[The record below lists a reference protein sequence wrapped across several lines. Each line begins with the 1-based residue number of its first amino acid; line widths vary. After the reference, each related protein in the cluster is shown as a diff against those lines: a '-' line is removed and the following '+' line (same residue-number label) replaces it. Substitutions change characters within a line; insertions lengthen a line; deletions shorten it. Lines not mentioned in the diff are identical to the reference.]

1 MAFTNRYSDTIRGAL
16 TFTGNTAGLSKIAG
30 QNNQGTLGNIGAFT
44 SLNNGLV
51 VGNFPAGTT
60 LNIVDNGSSANLVIP
75 TGSTIVYAELIWGGN
90 YFGQDGNTG
99 QQVNISGLINN
110 PVQLTTS
117 LGTNSINP
125 DPATAENQTQVSNS
139 GTPFDFI
146 ASFYSRSQN
155 ITNLIAPLGA
165 GTHTISV
172 EEIPGLTEPIDN
184 ITQQTNHAGW
194 TLAVAYENPSLP
206 YRNLNIFVGGELVR
220 DGEPPVDITV
230 SGFTTPSAGT
240 IEARLLLSAQEGD
253 ANVPGDSVEFGPTLG
268 TLSPISGPNN
278 PVDNFFGS
286 QINDDSG
293 NLDTS
298 GTFGTRNQDPFTLTN
313 IPGGRQG
320 WDITN
325 VDASSTITNNQTSA
339 ALRLSTVGDTY
350 MPNTIGI
357 QIDVESPTIAIDKS
371 VDKLEGIKGDRLLY
385 TLVITNT
392 GNIATNNFNLIDVAP
407 TGTTIDTGTINII
420 NATGPVVDNSTPST
434 IDLELGAVSVGQVV
448 TVQYEVIT
456 DNNTPTPVDN
466 NAQATFEFTP
476 GIGQPPILD
485 NAESNTV
492 RTELA
497 LVTQSKAVSDAEVLV
512 GDIITYTVTIDNT
525 QSAVAIDNVFVYDP
539 LQAGTSYVPS
549 STVIGLNPPIDANP
563 SVLPGVSVVTVPA
576 GQTLTVSFDVR
587 VDTLPSPN
595 PILNTA
601 SISFTVGTSNT
612 TQNTNETEVLVL
624 EPDITAV
631 KSVDKALAQVGDTL
645 TYTTIITNTGNVPL
659 QNIIFNDPPPANTTF
674 IPNTVIIDGNPY
686 AGVTPTVPIDFL
698 AVPVFPNIFPLAPGS
713 FVDISYQVTIDSLSI
728 PPEINNIATVDY
740 EVLVDNDPRRL
751 SENSNEVTTDIFV
764 INIVKTVDK
773 VAAEGGDTLTYTS
786 TITSTIPGNYGS
798 PIVFRDLVPA
808 ETTLVPASISV
819 VGSTFTNN
827 STPTEVILDFGNTFP
842 PNPIVVTFDVLIDN
856 DAAGPIL
863 NESQVDIRTET
874 TTSNETQTNIVDPS
888 VSKSVSQSSALVGDV
903 ITYTVT
909 IDNSTGQAPI
919 TNVFVYDNLQPG
931 TSYVNGSTVIGL
943 NPPINS
949 DPTILPG
956 IPVGVIPAG
965 QIQTVSFDVRID
977 VFPTPNPI
985 LNTADVSY
993 EVDGESK
1000 TQTTNETQVL
1010 VQSPDINIVKSAD
1023 KDFAQVGE
1031 TVTYT
1036 SVITNTGTVNID
1048 NIIFNDLPPLN
1059 TVYDGNGVTI
1069 QGTNYLALDPNNP
1082 IDLATVNPGLFPLVP
1097 GASITISYSVIIT
1110 SLPAPPQVQNISS
1123 TDYLFT
1129 VNNIQES
1136 RTENS
1141 NTVTTQIYELDIL
1154 KEVDKIAAEGGDIL
1168 TYTFTI
1174 TSNIS
1179 GNIGVP
1185 INFIDNIP
1193 AETTLVPG
1201 SINVVGIPTFTDN
1214 SVPGQV
1220 NLDLGDNL
1228 ILNPIVVSF
1237 DVLVD
1242 NNAVGPILD
1251 ISQLDINGI
1260 TTPSNEVRTDI
1271 ANLIVIKEVSVL
1283 EAEVGEV
1290 ITYTVTIDNSQSN
1303 ISVDNVFVF
1312 DQLQSGTSYVP
1323 GSTVINGN
1331 LPINSDPSLAPGIN
1345 VGTVP
1350 AGAIIPV
1357 TFDVRIDAFPN
1368 PNPVLNT
1375 ADVNYEVDGE
1385 SKTQTT
1391 NETQVLVQQPD
1402 IEVTKS
1408 VDKAFAKLGDT
1419 LIYTVVT
1426 ENTGTVDLQNLIFT
1440 DPPPANTVYD
1450 GLGVT
1455 INGTLYP
1462 ALDPNVPIDI
1472 GVVNPALFPVPQ
1484 GGTITVSFGVIIT
1497 NVPTPPTITNTSTI
1511 DYFYLINGGNRQR
1524 EESNTVQTEIF
1535 DLNIEK
1541 SVEPISAERGDTVT
1555 FTSTITSN
1563 ISGNIGA
1570 DIIFRDTIPAGTT
1583 LVPGSIDVSG
1593 ILSFTDNSTPTEII
1607 LDLGTVIPANPIV
1620 VTFDITIDNDASGT
1634 ILNTSSVET
1643 NNVPVDS
1650 NEVEVDIVILEV
1662 NKTSSVSEAEVGE
1675 VITYTVTIDNSQ
1687 SSAPIENVFLYD
1699 ALQTGTSYVAN
1710 STVIGLNPPI
1720 NANPSILPG
1729 VSIGTI
1735 DAGEVL
1741 LVSFDVRID
1750 SIPTPN
1756 PALNTANINYKVDGE
1771 PKTKITNETQVLVF
1785 DPSVRLVKEVSNEF
1799 VQVGETLVY
1808 TSTITNT
1815 GTIDLESILFTDLP
1829 PANTAYDGLGVTING
1844 TLYPALN
1851 PNVPIDI
1858 GAVNPALLPL
1868 SPGGSIEVLFGV
1880 IVNSVP
1886 IPPQIVNTSKITYS
1900 YIIDGETK
1908 SKTENSNEVISR
1920 VIDLDLIKSVNP
1932 QIAERLDI
1940 VTFTTTIT
1948 SNVSGNI
1955 NSPIIFKDILPLGT
1969 ELIST
1974 SVNVVGVVGFTDLS
1988 TQNEVVVNLGTTL
2001 PPNPIVVSFDARILN
2016 TAQSPINNT
2025 SLVDI
2030 KDKETESN
2038 EVTLD
2043 LVILQASKS
2052 VNDDVVAVGE
2062 TITYSILLDNT
2073 LSTAD
2078 ATNVF
2083 LLDLLQPEVSYVA
2096 NSTSINGGALQNLD
2110 PSIPPGIN
2118 IGTVPAKSATLVTF
2132 NVLVNKLPSQNPIL
2146 NTATITYN
2154 AGEKENVKTTNETQV
2169 KVVDIDII
2177 KSVDPEFAQVGDT
2190 ITYTSV
2196 ITNTGQV
2203 PIENIIFNDPPP
2215 SNTIYNNPSFKIN
2228 NMLYPT
2234 LNPSLPIDL
2243 SLVVPSLL
2251 PLNPGESITI
2261 EFSVS
2266 VNTLPDIPII
2276 DNTSSIEYSYLD
2288 GSILKTNNKESNLVD
2303 TIIREGKITLEKIA
2317 DKEVALVGDTLTYT
2331 INVKNTG
2338 NIEVENVILTD
2349 IVPKDTKFV
2358 EGSVIVNGS
2367 PDSNLNPEKGI
2378 NLGTIQA
2385 PLTNVVSFKVTIES
2399 LPLSG
2404 QIINNA
2410 LASYE
2415 VFVNPDGPP
2424 VIENTTSNDV
2434 ITKVELLSVSISKSC
2449 NPNCVSI
2456 GEEVNYVF
2464 NIVNNG
2470 TVDALNVKL
2479 FDEIPAETS
2488 FVEGSFIGA
2497 QGIVTAKDLIEGV
2510 DIGDVDAGKGKEI
2523 SFKVKIDKV
2532 ICGSNIVNKASITY
2546 EYTLD
2551 DGKTYK
2557 TSSSTSNE
2565 CDVTIK
2571 ATSFKQTFIDT
2582 ILQVPD
2588 VKPDIENIIDVD
2600 AKFICTN
2607 TKIIDTPVGTSHEG
2621 QNLTGKKLVINGKLC
2636 ITVTYV
2642 AEVETQTVHTAHFEI
2657 CVCEYIVIPN
2667 GTNLDCNI
2675 NPSVYIEDI
2684 FFEKINC
2691 RQLFTNIVFMI
2702 ESGI

>member
-16 TFTGNTAGLSKIAG
+16 TFTGNTAGLSKIPG
-30 QNNQGTLGNIGAFT
+30 QNNQGVLGSIGAFT

-51 VGNFPAGTT
+51 VGDFPAGTT

-90 YFGQDGNTG
+90 YFGQDANTG
-99 QQVNISGLINN
+99 QQVDISGLINN

-125 DPATAENQTQVSNS
+125 DPTTAENQTQTTVS
-139 GTPFDFI
+139 TPFDFI
-146 ASFYSRSQN
+146 SSFYERSQN
-155 ITNLIAPLGA
+155 ITNLIAPLGP

-194 TLAVAYENPSLP
+194 TLAVAYRNAALP
-206 YRNLNIFVGGELVR
+206 YRNLNIWVGGDLVR
-220 DGEPPVDITV
+220 AVEPPVDINI
-230 SGFTTPSAGT
+230 SGFTTPSVGLVN
-240 IEARLLLSAQEGD
+240 ARLLISAQEGD
-253 ANVPGDSVEFGPTLG
+253 ANIGGDQLSFGSTVG
-268 TLSPISGPNN
+268 TLTPVSGPNN
-278 PVDNFFGS
+278 PLTNFFGS
-286 QINDDSG
+286 QINNDSG
-293 NLDTS
+293 NLNTS
-298 GTFGTRNQDPFTLTN
+298 GTFGNRNQDPFTLTN
-313 IPGGRQG
+313 ISGGRQG

-325 VDASSTITNNQTSA
+325 VSVSTLMANNQTSA
-339 ALRLSTVGDTY
+339 VLRLSTVGDTY
-350 MPNTIGI
+350 MPNTIGT
-357 QIDVESPTIAIDKS
+357 QIDVESPSMAINKS
-371 VDKLEGIKGDRLLY
+371 VNKTQGIKGDRLLY
-385 TLVITNT
+385 TLVITNS
-392 GNIATNNFNLIDVAP
+392 GNIGTNNFNLIDAAP

-420 NATGPVVDNSTPST
+420 NATGPVVNNSTAST

-456 DNNTPTPVDN
+456 NNSTPTPVDN

-476 GIGQPPILD
+476 GIGQPPISD
-485 NAESNTV
+485 EVESTTV
-492 RTELA
+492 RTDLA
-497 LVTQSKAVSDAEVLV
+497 LVTQSKAVSDSEALV

-525 QSAVAIDNVFVYDP
+525 QSAVALDNVFVYDQ

-563 SVLPGVSVVTVPA
+563 SILPGVSVVTVPA

-587 VDTLPSPN
+587 VDILPSPN

-601 SISFTVGTSNT
+601 SVSFRVGTSNA
-612 TQNTNETEVLVL
+612 TQNTNETEVLVV
-624 EPDITAV
+624 EPDISAV

-645 TYTTIITNTGNVPL
+645 TYTTRITNTGNVPL

-713 FVDISYQVTIDSLSI
+713 FVDISYQVTIDSLPI

-740 EVLVDNDPRRL
+740 EVLVDNAPRRL

-773 VAAEGGDTLTYTS
+773 VVAEGGDTLTYTS

-827 STPTEVILDFGNTFP
+827 STAAEVILNLGNTFP

-856 DAAGPIL
+856 DAVGPIL

-874 TTSNETQTNIVDPS
+874 TNSNQVQTNIVDPS
-888 VSKSVSQSSALVGDV
+888 VSKSVSQPSALVGDV

-949 DPTILPG
+949 NPTILPG

-965 QIQTVSFDVRID
+965 QVQTVSFNVRVD
-977 VFPTPNPI
+977 SFPSPNPI
-985 LNTADVSY
+985 ENIANISY
-993 EVDGESK
+993 RVDGEEKSL
-1000 TQTTNETQVL
+1000 TTNQTTVL
-1010 VQSPDINIVKSAD
+1010 VQSPDINIVKSAN
-1023 KDFAQVGE
+1023 KIFAQVGE

-1036 SVITNTGTVNID
+1036 SVITNTGTINID
-1048 NIIFNDLPPLN
+1048 NILFNDLPPAN

-1069 QGTNYLALDPNNP
+1069 QGTNYPALDPNN
-1082 IDLATVNPGLFPLVP
+1082 IINLATVNPGLFPLVP
-1097 GASITISYSVIIT
+1097 GASRTISYSVIIT
-1110 SLPAPPQVQNISS
+1110 SLPAPPQIQNISS
-1123 TDYLFT
+1123 ADYLFT
-1129 VNNIQES
+1129 VNNVQQTLTES
-1136 RTENS
+1136 S
-1141 NTVTTQIYELDIL
+1141 NPVTTQIYELDIL

-1220 NLDLGDNL
+1220 NLDLGDIL
-1228 ILNPIVVSF
+1228 IQNPIVVTF
-1237 DVLVD
+1237 DVLID
-1242 NNAVGPILD
+1242 NNEVGPILD

-1260 TTPSNEVRTDI
+1260 ITPSNQVRTDVV
-1271 ANLIVIKEVSVL
+1271 NLNINKVVSVP

-1290 ITYTVTIDNSQSN
+1290 ITYTVTLDNSKSN
-1303 ISVDNVFVF
+1303 VAVDNVFVY
-1312 DQLQSGTSYVP
+1312 DNLQPGTSYVN
-1323 GSTVINGN
+1323 GSTVIDGN
-1331 LPINSDPSLAPGIN
+1331 LPINSNPSVAPGVN

-1357 TFDVRIDAFPN
+1357 SFDVRIDILPN

-1385 SKTQTT
+1385 NKTQTT

-1408 VDKAFAKLGDT
+1408 VDKLFAKLGDT

-1440 DPPPANTVYD
+1440 DPAPTNTVYD

-1455 INGTLYP
+1455 INGILYP
-1462 ALDPNVPIDI
+1462 ALNPNVPIDI
-1472 GVVNPALFPVPQ
+1472 GVVNPGLFPVPQ

-1497 NVPTPPTITNTSTI
+1497 NVPTPPVITNTGTI
-1511 DYFYLINGGNRQR
+1511 DYFYLINGENRQR
-1524 EESNTVQTEIF
+1524 EESNRVETQLF
-1535 DLNIEK
+1535 NLNIVK
-1541 SVEPISAERGDTVT
+1541 SVNPTTVERGDTVT
-1555 FTSTITSN
+1555 FTSTITSDMVGDIN
-1563 ISGNIGA
+1563 T
-1570 DIIFRDTIPAGTT
+1570 DIIFRDSIPVGTT

-1593 ILSFTDNSTPTEII
+1593 ILSFTNNSTPTEVI
-1607 LDLGTVIPANPIV
+1607 LNLGQVFPANPIV
-1620 VTFDITIDNDASGT
+1620 VTFDVTINNNASGT

-1643 NNVPVDS
+1643 SNVPVDS
-1650 NEVEVDIVILEV
+1650 NEVEVDIVVLEV

-1675 VITYTVTIDNSQ
+1675 IITYTVTIDNSQ
-1687 SSAPIENVFLYD
+1687 SSAPIEDVFLYD

-1720 NANPSILPG
+1720 NANPNIFPG

-1735 DAGEVL
+1735 DAGDVL
-1741 LVSFDVRID
+1741 LVTFDVRID
-1750 SIPTPN
+1750 SVPTPN
-1756 PALNTANINYKVDGE
+1756 PALNTANINYKVEDE
-1771 PKTKITNETQVLVF
+1771 PKTKTTNETQVLVF
-1785 DPSVRLVKEVSNEF
+1785 DPSVTLVKEVSREF
-1799 VQVGETLVY
+1799 VQVGETLIY

-1815 GTIDLESILFTDLP
+1815 GTIDLENIVFTDFP
-1829 PANTAYDGLGVTING
+1829 PANTAYDGLGVIING
-1844 TLYPALN
+1844 TNYPVLN
-1851 PNVPIDI
+1851 PNIPIDI
-1858 GAVNPALLPL
+1858 GTVNPALLPL
-1868 SPGGSIEVLFGV
+1868 SPGDSIEVEFGV

-1886 IPPQIVNTSKITYS
+1886 SPPQVKNTSRITYS

-1908 SKTENSNEVISR
+1908 SRTENSNEVISR

-1940 VTFTTTIT
+1940 VTFTTTIN

-1955 NSPIIFKDILPLGT
+1955 NEPIIFRDLLPLGI
-1969 ELIST
+1969 ELIPG
-1974 SVNVVGVVGFTDLS
+1974 SVDVVGVVGFTDLS
-1988 TQNEVVVNLGTTL
+1988 TPNEVVVNLGTTL

-2016 TAQSPINNT
+2016 TAKSPINNT

-2030 KDKETESN
+2030 RDKETESN

-2043 LVILQASKS
+2043 LVILQISKS

-2062 TITYSILLDNT
+2062 TISYSILLDNT

-2083 LLDLLQPEVSYVA
+2083 LLDLLQPQLSYVT
-2096 NSTSINGGALQNLD
+2096 NSTSINGGPLQNLN

-2118 IGTVPAKSATLVTF
+2118 IGTIPAGSAILVTF
-2132 NVLVNKLPSQNPIL
+2132 NVLLNELPSQNPIL
-2146 NTATITYN
+2146 NTATVTYN
-2154 AGEKENVKTTNETQV
+2154 AGEKENIKTTNETQV
-2169 KVVDIDII
+2169 KVVDIDIV
-2177 KSVDPEFAQVGDT
+2177 KSVKPEFAQVGDK
-2190 ITYTSV
+2190 ITYKSV
-2196 ITNTGQV
+2196 ITNTGKV
-2203 PIENIIFNDPPP
+2203 PIENIIFKDPPP
-2215 SNTIYNNPSFKIN
+2215 SNTIYDNPSFKIN
-2228 NMLYPT
+2228 NVLYPT

-2243 SLVVPSLL
+2243 SLVVPSLV

-2261 EFSVS
+2261 EFNVS

-2317 DKEVALVGDTLTYT
+2317 DKEVALVGDTLTYN

-2338 NIEVENVILTD
+2338 NIEVKNVVLTD
-2349 IVPKDTKFV
+2349 IVPQNTKFV

-2367 PDSNLNPEKGI
+2367 PDSTLNPEDGI

-2385 PLTNVVSFKVTIES
+2385 PLTYIVSFKVTIES

-2410 LASYE
+2410 SASYE

-2434 ITKVELLSVSISKSC
+2434 ITKIELLSVSISKLC
-2449 NPNCVSI
+2449 NPKCVSV

-2464 NIVNNG
+2464 NITNNG
-2470 TVDALNVKL
+2470 TVDALNIKL

-2488 FVEGSFIGA
+2488 FIEGSFIGS
-2497 QGIVTAKDLIEGV
+2497 QGVVTAKDLIEGV
-2510 DIGDVDAGKGKEI
+2510 DIGDLGAGKTKEV
-2523 SFKVKIDKV
+2523 SFKVSVDKV
-2532 ICGSNIVNKASITY
+2532 ICGLNIVNKASITY

-2557 TSSSTSNE
+2557 NSSSVSNE

-2571 ATSFKQTFIDT
+2571 ATSFKQTFIDN

-2607 TKIIDTPVGTSHEG
+2607 TKIIDTPVGKSHEG
-2621 QNLTGKKLVINGKLC
+2621 QNLTGNKLVVNGKLC

-2657 CVCEYIVIPN
+2657 CVCEYIVVPN
-2667 GTNLDCNI
+2667 GTDLDCNI